1 MRRSTGAIFRDT
13 RPETII
19 TSACRGLARKTS
31 APNRARSLRDE
42 VAFIISMAQHAR
54 PNVAGQ
60 SDDLRAQLMMESR
73 RVVNTS
79 GRASPI
85 IFSSPIKNLCS
96 SASSCALTSPV
107 FVSQQFCF
115 SFSFDARSLAPIQ
128 RPLLDHV
135 NQSSCQQSD
144 EEHHLGIYK
153 ISEPVHWSSERLKHY
168 CPRHQEYNFY

>member
-54 PNVAGQ
+54 PNAAGQ
-60 SDDLRAQLMMESR
+60 SDDFRAQLMMESR

-85 IFSSPIKNLCS
+85 IFSSPIKKPMRQCEWLR
-96 SASSCALTSPV
+96 ADVAGL
-107 FVSQQFCF
+107 
-115 SFSFDARSLAPIQ
+115 
-128 RPLLDHV
+128 
-135 NQSSCQQSD
+135 
-144 EEHHLGIYK
+144 
-153 ISEPVHWSSERLKHY
+153 
-168 CPRHQEYNFY
+168 